1 MKKFIGIIESDIHV
15 YAEDIT
21 DHILLITLNKL
32 ETNFHKKVIL
42 TKYYINERLLLRI
55 GYCDVSITLIINLI
69 NDIILPTYGYICYT
83 ARSSNDFILFKKFNE
98 NNTVIVYDHETSQN
112 IKLYFQSLWET

>member
-21 DHILLITLNKL
+21 DHTLLITLNKL

-98 NNTVIVYDHETSQN
+98 NNTVTVYDHETSQN

>member
-42 TKYYINERLLLRI
+42 TKYYINERLLLRV